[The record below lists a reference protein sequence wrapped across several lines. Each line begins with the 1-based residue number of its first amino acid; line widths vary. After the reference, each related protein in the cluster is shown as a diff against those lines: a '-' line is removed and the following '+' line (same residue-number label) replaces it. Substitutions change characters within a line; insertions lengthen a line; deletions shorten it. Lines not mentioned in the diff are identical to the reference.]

1 MKVAPSLSIAV
12 QGKLGIDDL
21 HRPAGALPRG
31 HRGPATQ
38 PPEPKYP
45 RSSDSQPL
53 DGRARAGGGGAR
65 GPRHGAF
72 EVYVQFAMQDHDE
85 TVLVFSKLATK
96 KFPQVIWVEIGG

>member
-1 MKVAPSLSIAV
+1 MKVALSLSIAV
-12 QGKLGIDDL
+12 QGKLGIHDL
-21 HRPAGALPRG
+21 HRPPGALPRG

-38 PPEPKYP
+38 PDTEPKYP

-72 EVYVQFAMQDHDE
+72 EVYVQFAMHDHEE

-96 KFPQVIWVEIGG
+96 KFPQVIGG